1 MRRYGRRGAGLMRC
15 STRGDYGLRAL
26 IELADHYGQGPLQC
40 SEIALRRHVPE
51 QYLDQLLTTLRKA
64 GFVRSQ
70 RGPAGGHEL
79 ARDPAEIPVYE
90 AIVALEGSL
99 SPIAWLDEPADRTD
113 HPSSVRSARDM
124 GAHPRVHQRHPRLL
138 HNRRPPRE
146 GTQGSSGEVSDMTAP
161 SRPRIADSVLDLVG
175 DTPLVRLNRVVPEGS
190 ATIYGKLESMNPGGS
205 VKDRIAL
212 NMVEEAER
220 SGRLKPGATIIEP
233 TSGNTGI
240 GLAMV
245 AAVKGYR
252 LILTMP
258 EDMSVERRRLFERYG
273 AEVHLTPAIEGMT
286 GAVFAASQLAES
298 ESHVFVPQQ
307 FENPANPDIHRRTTA
322 REILAATEN
331 RIDAFVAAVG
341 TGGTITGVGQVLR
354 EELGNSILI
363 VAVEPARSPVLS
375 GGRPGLSGIQGIGAS
390 FVPGVLD
397 REVYDEVIRIED
409 KDAFAMTARLT
420 REEGLLV
427 GISAAANVVASLSV
441 AERLGKDARIVTI
454 LCDTGERYLSV
465 DL

>member
-1 MRRYGRRGAGLMRC
+1 
-15 STRGDYGLRAL
+15 
-26 IELADHYGQGPLQC
+26 
-40 SEIALRRHVPE
+40 
-51 QYLDQLLTTLRKA
+51 
-64 GFVRSQ
+64 
-70 RGPAGGHEL
+70 
-79 ARDPAEIPVYE
+79 
-90 AIVALEGSL
+90 
-99 SPIAWLDEPADRTD
+99 
-113 HPSSVRSARDM
+113 
-124 GAHPRVHQRHPRLL
+124 
-138 HNRRPPRE
+138 
-146 GTQGSSGEVSDMTAP
+146 MTAP
-161 SRPRIADSVLDLVG
+161 ARPRVAESILDLVG
-175 DTPLVRLNRVVPEGS
+175 GTPLVRLNRVVPEGS
-190 ATIYGKLESMNPGGS
+190 AAIYGKLESMNPGGS

-212 NMVEEAER
+212 NMIEDAER

-298 ESHVFVPQQ
+298 ESDVFVPQQ
-307 FENPANPDIHRRTTA
+307 FENPANPDVHRRTTA
-322 REILAATEN
+322 REIIAATDGA
-331 RIDAFVAAVG
+331 IDAFVAAVG

-354 EELGNSILI
+354 EELGDRVQI

-397 REVYDEVIRIED
+397 REVYDEVIRVED
-409 KDAFAMTARLT
+409 KDAFAMTSRLT

-427 GISAAANVVASLSV
+427 GISAAANVIASLAV
-441 AERLGKDARIVTI
+441 AERLGEDARIVTI